1 MKSNGQSR
9 LLDFIWKPLFGL
21 TMLVLFSLSCL
32 LSELPRWSDAG
43 NAGSV
48 PGEGIKSP
56 QAVMQ
61 LSPEPER
68 LSVCTA
74 TEAQHTMET
83 PQATRLDTGR

>member
-9 LLDFIWKPLFGL
+9 LLDFIRKPLFGL

-32 LSELPRWSDAG
+32 LAELPRWSDAG

-48 PGEGIKSP
+48 PGQGIKSP

-74 TEAQHTMET
+74 RGPAHNG
-83 PQATRLDTGR
+83 DTTGN